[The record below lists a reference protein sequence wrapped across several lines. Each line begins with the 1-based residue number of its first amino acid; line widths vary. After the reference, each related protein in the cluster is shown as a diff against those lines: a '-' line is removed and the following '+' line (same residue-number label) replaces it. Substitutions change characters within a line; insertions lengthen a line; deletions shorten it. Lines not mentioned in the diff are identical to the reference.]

1 MTSALSAIGPTATVS
16 TPSLVS
22 RSWRARS
29 HCNVQPDPLT
39 GSTQMNATF
48 NLLLGGA
55 VEVPPQAATTNI
67 AANANAT
74 ILPSLML
81 ASLNMTIERVGPN
94 VVILGMGRRR
104 CKAFE

>member
-29 HCNVQPDPLT
+29 HCRVQPDPLT

-48 NLLLGGA
+48 NLLLGG
-55 VEVPPQAATTNI
+55 VVDVPPHAATTNT

-81 ASLNMTIERVGPN
+81 ASPKHDDRTRAPN
-94 VVILGMGRRR
+94 DVILGT
-104 CKAFE
+104 A